1 MGTTCTL
8 RWRSEQDRE
17 LVWTVNPT
25 HPITRGVPN
34 PIIIDAQEMYG
45 ETFDIPAPDE
55 LIFISSFTGGEVFR
69 SGCTFRRGHGKIFF
83 FSPGDQDYP
92 VYHHK
97 DVRRVIANGVEWAN
111 SDRPERAIPILL
123 RYDTDDFFNG
133 HGYTGPIEDRG
144 SDAPT
149 AEPVRIIQV
158 GAGPMGQA
166 WLKLLGESDQTEPVG
181 LVDLNTDAARQAA
194 DAHGFSGVAVAGSL
208 EELFDQVDAQA
219 VVNVTVPLAHAS
231 VSNTALLHGLP
242 VLCEKPL
249 AETVSQG
256 LSMIAAAELS
266 GQLLMVSQSR
276 RYWSNLTAFRQQVA
290 QLGPIGTVDCAFFK
304 APHFGGFRDV
314 MPFPLLIDMAIHQF
328 DLARDLTGSEPVAVY
343 CNSYNPSWSWYAGD
357 AAAEVLF
364 EFASGCR
371 FSFSGSWCSP
381 GLETSWNGEW
391 RVSGER
397 GSAVW
402 DGDHEP
408 TAADGDGRPIAGT
421 VSNGPEQIAGS
432 LAEFVAV
439 LESGAFRRARR
450 TATCSASR

>member
-1 MGTTCTL
+1 M
-8 RWRSEQDRE
+8 
-17 LVWTVNPT
+17 P
-25 HPITRGVPN
+25 
-34 PIIIDAQEMYG
+34 
-45 ETFDIPAPDE
+45 PA
-55 LIFISSFTGGEVFR
+55 
-69 SGCTFRRGHGKIFF
+69 
-83 FSPGDQDYP
+83 
-92 VYHHK
+92 
-97 DVRRVIANGVEWAN
+97 
-111 SDRPERAIPILL
+111 
-123 RYDTDDFFNG
+123 
-133 HGYTGPIEDRG
+133 
-144 SDAPT
+144 

-158 GAGPMGQA
+158 GAGAMGQA
-166 WLKLLGESDQTEPVG
+166 WLQLFRETGQTELVG

-194 DAHGFSGVAVAGSL
+194 DAHGFPGVAVAGSL

-219 VVNVTVPLAHAS
+219 IVNVTVPLAHAT
-231 VSNTALLHGLP
+231 VSNSALLHGLP

-276 RYWSNLTAFRQQVA
+276 RYWNNLTAFRQQIA
-290 QLGPIGTVDCAFFK
+290 QLGAIGTVDCAFFK

-364 EFASGCR
+364 EFANGSR

-391 RVSGER
+391 RVSGA
-397 GSAVW
+397 GGTAVW
-402 DGDHEP
+402 DGDHAP
-408 TAADGDGRPIAGT
+408 TAADGDGRAIPGT
-421 VSNGPEQIAGS
+421 VSDGPEQIAGS

-439 LESGAFRRARR
+439 LASGATPSGEAHSNVLSLAMMEAAITSAGESRRVLIADILTAAHAEAIR
-450 TATCSASR
+450 TESDPQIKAVLESWSSVQDVVGRPAGSDHATDLERTRP

>member
-1 MGTTCTL
+1 M
-8 RWRSEQDRE
+8 
-17 LVWTVNPT
+17 
-25 HPITRGVPN
+25 
-34 PIIIDAQEMYG
+34 
-45 ETFDIPAPDE
+45 
-55 LIFISSFTGGEVFR
+55 
-69 SGCTFRRGHGKIFF
+69 
-83 FSPGDQDYP
+83 
-92 VYHHK
+92 
-97 DVRRVIANGVEWAN
+97 
-111 SDRPERAIPILL
+111 
-123 RYDTDDFFNG
+123 
-133 HGYTGPIEDRG
+133 
-144 SDAPT
+144 PT

-158 GAGPMGQA
+158 GAGAMGRA
-166 WLKLLGESDQTEPVG
+166 WLKLLGESEQTELVG

-194 DAHGFSGVAVAGSL
+194 DAHGLAGVAVAGSL
-208 EELFDQVDAQA
+208 EDLFDRVDAQA

-276 RYWSNLTAFRQQVA
+276 RYWNNLTAFRQQVG

-304 APHFGGFRDV
+304 APHFGGFRDL

-343 CNSYNPSWSWYAGD
+343 CHSYNPSWSWYAGD

-371 FSFSGSWCSP
+371 FSLSGSWCSP

-402 DGDHEP
+402 DGDNEP
-408 TAADGDGRPIAGT
+408 TAADGDGRPIPGT
-421 VSNGPEQIAGS
+421 VGAEPEQIAGS
-432 LAEFVAV
+432 LAEFLRVLESGAIPSGEAHSNVLSLAMMEASIRSAGEGRRVLIADVLEDAHADAIRTETNPQLVAV
-439 LESGAFRRARR
+439 LESWTSVQDVVGRPAR
-450 TATCSASR
+450 TSSTT